1 MSLATKLQ
9 ESLIK
14 RDKYGQELTPGC
26 VCVRVRKN
34 AWPRTNDEPR
44 QNLEFCVYKG
54 VTRGSKSTGKFG
66 RFITANGEVS
76 IRHGGV
82 VFVFEPSSERRAKT
96 EEITKLVR
104 SYYESV

>member
-1 MSLATKLQ
+1 MSLATRLR
-9 ESLIK
+9 ESLTK

-34 AWPRTNDEPR
+34 PWPRTNNEPR
-44 QNLEFCVYKG
+44 QNLEFCIYKG
-54 VTRGSKSTGKFG
+54 ATRGNKATGQYG
-66 RFITANGEVS
+66 RFITAKGEVS
-76 IRHGGV
+76 IRHDGV